1 MNHPVPDRKTL
12 RPSGPEGFALTT
24 ESRRYNQGKMTTSN
38 EILDAAMS
46 LPPEVRA
53 QIAEQLLDSLDP
65 ERAQIDAAWAV
76 EIESR
81 IQEIEDGRVELIP
94 HDRVVEQARHRL

>member
-1 MNHPVPDRKTL
+1 
-12 RPSGPEGFALTT
+12 
-24 ESRRYNQGKMTTSN
+24 MTTSN
-38 EILDAAMS
+38 EIIDAAMS

-65 ERAQIDAAWAV
+65 DRAQVDAAWAV

-81 IQEIEDGRVELIP
+81 IQEIEEGRVELIP
-94 HDRVVEQARHRL
+94 HEQVMEQARRRLQTKQGK

>member
-1 MNHPVPDRKTL
+1 
-12 RPSGPEGFALTT
+12 
-24 ESRRYNQGKMTTSN
+24 MTTSN
-38 EILDAAMS
+38 EIIDAAMS

-65 ERAQIDAAWAV
+65 DRAQIDAAWAI

-81 IQEIEDGRVELIP
+81 IQEIEEGRVELIP
-94 HDRVVEQARHRL
+94 HEQVIEQARRRLQTKQGK

>member
-1 MNHPVPDRKTL
+1 
-12 RPSGPEGFALTT
+12 
-24 ESRRYNQGKMTTSN
+24 MTTSN
-38 EILDAAMS
+38 EIIDAAMS

-65 ERAQIDAAWAV
+65 ERAEIDAAWSI

-94 HDRVVEQARHRL
+94 HEQVMEQARRRLQNKRGE